1 MMSAGQKIG
10 LVILLLALALVG
22 CSGRSSL
29 RRGWVE
35 TSGLSHLDIRYNTF
49 DGVERRSFR
58 AAEGQDINLE
68 AALQVEDGSLTVRL
82 LDPSGELIW
91 EESYTEDAEFS
102 LAVEAERK
110 GRYKLQVEGESA
122 EGGFALDW
130 EVRG

>member
-1 MMSAGQKIG
+1 MNAGQKIG

-35 TSGLSHLDIRYNTF
+35 TSGLSHLDIRYNYF
-49 DGVERRSFR
+49 EGVERRSFR

-68 AALQVEDGSLTVRL
+68 ADLQVEEGALTVRL

-102 LAVEAERK
+102 LAVEAERT

-122 EGGFALDW
+122 EGGFEMDW
-130 EVRG
+130 EVRD